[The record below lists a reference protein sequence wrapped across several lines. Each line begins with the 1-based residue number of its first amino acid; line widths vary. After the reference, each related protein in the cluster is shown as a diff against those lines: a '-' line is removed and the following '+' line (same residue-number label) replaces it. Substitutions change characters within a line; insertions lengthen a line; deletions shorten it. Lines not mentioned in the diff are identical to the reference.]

1 MSLNLKGFV
10 IFSRGL
16 SGGVSPDH
24 RFKKN
29 KKILED
35 YLQVTG
41 LKKIKK
47 FKKSLQ
53 QHRFILQCN
62 NGIEFFY
69 NVITV

>member
-1 MSLNLKGFV
+1 MVCHIFTGV
-10 IFSRGL
+10 IRGGISR
-16 SGGVSPDH
+16 SQVQ
-24 RFKKN
+24 KKN

>member
-1 MSLNLKGFV
+1 MVCHIFTGV
-10 IFSRGL
+10 IRGGISR
-16 SGGVSPDH
+16 SQVQ
-24 RFKKN
+24 KKN

-62 NGIEFFY
+62 SSNNQI
-69 NVITV
+69 VIKQVF